1 MSEIYYD
8 EKFIAQRI
16 ARLRTNA
23 GVSARDMSLSIG
35 QSHNYITNIEN
46 GKSAPSI
53 QGFLYI
59 CEYLK
64 ISPKD
69 FFDDGTENPA
79 LLNEVI
85 KKLKPLN
92 SKALEAILVFVSE
105 LSGK

>member
-1 MSEIYYD
+1 MKETYFD
-8 EKFIAQRI
+8 ETFIAQRI
-16 ARLRTNA
+16 ARLRTNK

-35 QSHNYITNIEN
+35 QSHNYVTNIEN

-59 CEYLK
+59 CEYLN
-64 ISPKD
+64 IHPKD
-69 FFDDGTENPA
+69 FFDDETENPA

-92 SKALEAILVFVSE
+92 NKALEAILVFISE